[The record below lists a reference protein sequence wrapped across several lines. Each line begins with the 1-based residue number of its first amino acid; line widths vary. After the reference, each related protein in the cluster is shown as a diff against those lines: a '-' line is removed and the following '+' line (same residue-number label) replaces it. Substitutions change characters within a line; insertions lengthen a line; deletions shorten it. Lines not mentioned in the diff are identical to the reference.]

1 MSFAQN
7 FQMMKCCPWFNLKEI
22 RADVFLHAS
31 IISCLSNML
40 QQTVLYVWQWNIW
53 ITIQSKDGFFPHF
66 LRGNHNKTVSP
77 PANIKNKNIHTITL
91 SFIPPAFLIFPE
103 MIEIHPNS
111 LSHSFFVKEIN
122 RMISCVFVETLQ
134 KFYSKASL
142 L

>member
-1 MSFAQN
+1 
-7 FQMMKCCPWFNLKEI
+7 
-22 RADVFLHAS
+22 
-31 IISCLSNML
+31 ML

-103 MIEIHPNS
+103 MI
-111 LSHSFFVKEIN
+111 
-122 RMISCVFVETLQ
+122 
-134 KFYSKASL
+134 
-142 L
+142 